1 MKYSIELYFERSFEE
16 KLCSLWTELQS
27 AGLPSVLP
35 QMGSRPHLTLII
47 LDRCDED
54 HVAGLIDRHVKGH
67 FKFSIA
73 FPAFSIIS
81 GVRNSVFL
89 TPAIKPELIDIQ
101 RSLYNLIEENSYSI
115 QEHYAPH
122 NWLPHCSI
130 SKGLSPAEALKT
142 LEVCLYYGIKGE
154 TWVTDIGFI
163 KFRPRKVI
171 KTIGIA
177 DKND

>member
-1 MKYSIELYFERSFEE
+1 MTYSIELYFDRSFEE
-16 KLCSLWTELQS
+16 KLRSLWDELEKV
-27 AGLPSVLP
+27 GLPSIFSK
-35 QMGSRPHLTLII
+35 MGSRPHLTLII

-67 FKFSIA
+67 FKFSIV
-73 FPAFSIIS
+73 FPAFSIIP

-89 TPAIKPELIDIQ
+89 TPVIKPELIDIQ

-130 SKGLSPAEALKT
+130 SKELSPVEALKT
-142 LEVCLYYGIKGE
+142 LEVCLYCGLKE
-154 TWVTDIGFI
+154 DALVTEIGLI
-163 KFRPRKVI
+163 EFRPRKMI
-171 KTIGIA
+171 KTIGLS
-177 DKND
+177 DRYD